1 MKNFLISNL
10 VISFIISFNFSFSQE
25 LPEIPMKNGM
35 AYYSYEHKLDNT
47 KKCIVDYSGER
58 TFMKK
63 IVDYSIEFTLKR
75 TGKLIN
81 NNRLNIVPP
90 GRTAIKNRC
99 LDTLTS
105 PIGFILTK
113 SGELQWRPAIV
124 EALRKRITETEITSQ
139 VSMIFISKNTYI
151 LVFKDLN
158 CKITYMQG
166 NKLTTEIHSIHELY
180 NEIKMSGKITKADIN
195 FFEDLNFFIKSS
207 DEIILKALTETY
219 KADEL

>member
-1 MKNFLISNL
+1 MKNFLMSNI
-10 VISFIISFNFSFSQE
+10 VISIIIAYNFSFAQE

-35 AYYSYEHKLDNT
+35 AYYSFEHKLDNT
-47 KKCIVDYSGER
+47 KKCIVDYSGEE

-81 NNRLNIVPP
+81 NNRLNILPP
-90 GRTAIKNRC
+90 GRTAIKNKC
-99 LDTLTS
+99 IDTLTS

-113 SGELQWRPAIV
+113 SGELQWRPGIV
-124 EALRKRITETEITSQ
+124 ELLRKRITETEITSQ
-139 VSMIFISKNTYI
+139 VSMIFISKDKYK

-158 CKITYMQG
+158 YKITYMQG

-180 NEIKMSGKITKADIN
+180 NELKTSDKITKSDIN
-195 FFEDLNFFIKSS
+195 FFEDLNFFIKSA

>member
-1 MKNFLISNL
+1 MSNI
-10 VISFIISFNFSFSQE
+10 VISIIIAYNFSFAQE

-35 AYYSYEHKLDNT
+35 AYYSFEHKLDNT
-47 KKCIVDYSGER
+47 KKCIVDYSGEE

-81 NNRLNIVPP
+81 NNRLNILPP
-90 GRTAIKNRC
+90 GRTAIKNKC
-99 LDTLTS
+99 IDTLTS

-113 SGELQWRPAIV
+113 SGELQWRPGIV
-124 EALRKRITETEITSQ
+124 ELLRKRITETEITSQ
-139 VSMIFISKNTYI
+139 VSMIFISKDKYK

-158 CKITYMQG
+158 YKITYMQG

-180 NEIKMSGKITKADIN
+180 NELKTSDKITKSDIN
-195 FFEDLNFFIKSS
+195 FFEDLNFFIKSA